1 MSRETE
7 EMQGE
12 MKKKK
17 PAFFFPLSLSFSLP
31 HFYFACLTAIS
42 RKKDFLFSAA
52 AYLGIFALRASVY
65 TYIVLCLERPY
76 SIYDTRACRLTWMG
90 KGGVG
95 SHLGCVVKRPDG
107 KVLYGKLMCALLH
120 VN

>member
-12 MKKKK
+12 MKKKT
-17 PAFFFPLSLSFSLP
+17 AFFFPLSLSLSSSLLFRVSYRNFP
-31 HFYFACLTAIS
+31 Q
-42 RKKDFLFSAA
+42 KDFLFSAV

-90 KGGVG
+90 KGGLDRTWV
-95 SHLGCVVKRPDG
+95 
-107 KVLYGKLMCALLH
+107 AL
-120 VN
+120 